1 MLVFWCWFS
10 KALFSL
16 LSSQPF
22 GSGVESPLL
31 ILRFSVALMLFVSR
45 AGRSSDIYLGTN
57 VATGEEVAM
66 KLESTK
72 SKHPQ
77 LVYEAKLYKILQGA
91 VGIPYIRWYGVE
103 GSYNVLVM
111 DLLGYSLED
120 LFNRCGRRFSL
131 KTVLMIADQI
141 LLRVEYVHSKSFIH
155 RDIKPDNFLIGLG
168 RRSNVIYVIDFG
180 LAKRYR
186 DPKTHV
192 HIMYRENK
200 HLTGTPRYASINNHL
215 GIEQSRRDDLES
227 LGYVFM
233 YFLRGS
239 LPWQGLRAN
248 TKKQKYQV
256 GCVWRK
262 RGRRE
267 TTGA

>member
-1 MLVFWCWFS
+1 MR
-10 KALFSL
+10 LF
-16 LSSQPF
+16 
-22 GSGVESPLL
+22 
-31 ILRFSVALMLFVSR
+31 A
-45 AGRSSDIYLGTN
+45 DIYLGTN
-57 VATGEEVAM
+57 VTTGEEVAM

-103 GSYNVLVM
+103 TFPQGSYNVLVM

-131 KTVLMIADQI
+131 KTVLMIADQT
-141 LLRVEYVHSKSFIH
+141 LLRIEYIHSKSFIH
-155 RDIKPDNFLIGLG
+155 RDIKPDNFLMGTG
-168 RRSNVIYVIDFG
+168 RRSNIVYVIDFG

-227 LGYVFM
+227 LGMLQARVPISKCITYLPASNLALTHSCA
-233 YFLRGS
+233 YAQHACRLRVHVLFAWQLAVAGS
-239 LPWQGLRAN
+239 ACQHQEAKVPKDYGEEDGNAYRHAVQGLPR
-248 TKKQKYQV
+248 
-256 GCVWRK
+256 
-262 RGRRE
+262 
-267 TTGA
+267 